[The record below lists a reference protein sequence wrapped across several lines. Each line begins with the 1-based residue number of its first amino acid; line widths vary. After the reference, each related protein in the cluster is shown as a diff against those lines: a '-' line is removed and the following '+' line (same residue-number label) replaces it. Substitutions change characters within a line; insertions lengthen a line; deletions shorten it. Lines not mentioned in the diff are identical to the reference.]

1 MMVKEDFEF
10 MERYV
15 MVLWCSE
22 VCVVYL
28 FSSVISV
35 LTLAVF
41 FGYLFHL
48 CFVRKLQLRLN

>member
-1 MMVKEDFEF
+1 
-10 MERYV
+10 